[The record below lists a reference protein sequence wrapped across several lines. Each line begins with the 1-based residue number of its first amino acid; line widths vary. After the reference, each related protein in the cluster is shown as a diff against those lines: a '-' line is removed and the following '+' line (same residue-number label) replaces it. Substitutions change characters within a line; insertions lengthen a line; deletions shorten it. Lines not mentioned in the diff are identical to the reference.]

1 MSAVLTAPFPPTTI
15 IPQRLSPRRPLTCAD
30 VAALPESLPSGDVRY
45 ELDNGELIVM
55 PPPGDMHGAIQLNL
69 GTELKL
75 QGERRG
81 LGKARSEVGVIL
93 WRDPDRLV
101 GADAAFIAQKSLPL
115 KVSSEGYLE
124 TIPDLVVEVRS
135 KNDTLEELENKVRDY
150 LTAGVRVVWV
160 VDAVSRTVTASR
172 PGAPP
177 RVWTD
182 DETLT
187 VEDIIPGFR
196 VDIADLLRT

>member
-1 MSAVLTAPFPPTTI
+1 MSFALCPPQPT
-15 IPQRLSPRRPLTCAD
+15 PASRRLLTCAD

-55 PPPGDMHGAIQLNL
+55 PPPGDIHGAIQLNL
-69 GTELKL
+69 GAELKL

-81 LGKARSEVGVIL
+81 LGKARTEVGVIL

-101 GADAAFIAQKSLPL
+101 GADAAFIARQSLPL

-135 KNDTLEELENKVRDY
+135 KNDTVEELEDKVHDY

-160 VDAVSRTVTASR
+160 VDHNSRTVTESR
-172 PGAPP
+172 SGTPQ
-177 RVWTD
+177 RVWAD

-187 VEDIIPGFR
+187 CEDIIPGFR
-196 VDIADLLRT
+196 ADIAELFRT